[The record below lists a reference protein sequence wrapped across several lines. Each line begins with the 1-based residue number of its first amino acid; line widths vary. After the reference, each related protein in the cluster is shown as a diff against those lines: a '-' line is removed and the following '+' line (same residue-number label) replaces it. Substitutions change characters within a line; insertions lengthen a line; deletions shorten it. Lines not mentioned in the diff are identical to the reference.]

1 MKIALVGPAHPFK
14 GGIAQHTTRLAT
26 ALQATGVT
34 TALISW
40 RRQYPERLYPGQ
52 LTVPDGRPEVPLFEP
67 TTRDLSWNRPDSW
80 VRVAR
85 TLRDADVV
93 VFVVV
98 TPLQLVAYHVMLRVL
113 GPRVRTLALVHN
125 VLPHESSP
133 VDTPFL
139 PGDLVPQLLLA
150 AESSAE
156 GLAFAADATGDH
168 PATAL
173 WPVGL
178 APALSAFLATGEAK
192 VTRFTAAHG
201 AARALF
207 PDPRPFL
214 NLNTPEDLAAAE
226 AMVKGA
232 A

>member
-1 MKIALVGPAHPFK
+1 MGGVDKALLPLAGRPLIAHVLD
-14 GGIAQHTTRLAT
+14 RLEP
-26 ALQATGVT
+26 QVERV
-34 TALISW
+34 LISANGDGS
-40 RRQYPERLYPGQ
+40 RFAGFGCPVVADAAPQGPLSGVLAA
-52 LTVPDGRPEVPLFEP
+52 LTAAAGMGA
-67 TTRDLSWNRPDSW
+67 TH
-80 VRVAR
+80 
-85 TLRDADVV
+85 
-93 VFVVV
+93 
-98 TPLQLVAYHVMLRVL
+98 LVS
-113 GPRVRTLALVHN
+113 T
-125 VLPHESSP
+125 P

-150 AESSAE
+150 SEGSSE

-178 APALSAFLATGEAK
+178 APALSEFLAVGEAK

-201 AARALF
+201 ATRAHF
-207 PDPRPFL
+207 PDPRAFL

-226 AMVKGA
+226 ALLRGA